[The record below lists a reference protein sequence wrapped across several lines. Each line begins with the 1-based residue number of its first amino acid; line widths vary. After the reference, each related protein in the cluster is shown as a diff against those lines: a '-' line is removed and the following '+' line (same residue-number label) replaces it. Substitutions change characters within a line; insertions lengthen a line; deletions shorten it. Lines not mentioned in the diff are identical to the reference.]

1 MLEDKMIASYSDLTT
16 SMKNYC
22 ARNSSNPPNISR
34 PPRPQKEEKGKT
46 FKNGLRPID

>member
-1 MLEDKMIASYSDLTT
+1 MTASYSDLTP